1 MEIPIFAV
9 EIVKIP
15 SKLAISAQLSAA
27 VRIRILISRLEIV
40 HTLVTSKWL
49 IIRIFRH
56 GLPPVVAAAF
66 SLSA

>member
-1 MEIPIFAV
+1 MRLLVSEIQSWRPQVYPPNAGRAF
-9 EIVKIP
+9 
-15 SKLAISAQLSAA
+15 LLN
-27 VRIRILISRLEIV
+27 V
-40 HTLVTSKWL
+40 HTPVTSKWL